1 MDPNILYA
9 VAIVICVL
17 LSALFSSIETAVSFT
32 NTIRMKSYA
41 ENGNKKAKT
50 ALYILDHFDKALTA
64 ILICNNVVN
73 LGCSSIATVLC
84 LNLFGDA
91 GAAIS
96 TGITTLLV
104 LTFGEI
110 IPKCLAKEY
119 SERFVFKLGGLLKVL
134 MIILT
139 PVIFIFVKIKEL
151 ALMMTGGKE
160 KTPDV
165 TEDELKSLVETIEE
179 QGVLEESE
187 REMVQSVLDFDEK
200 TALEILTPRVDV
212 TAIDIDDDFETI
224 KNLIFENR
232 YSRIPVYEDTIDHI
246 VGILHTRDFIE
257 EMANNNK
264 PDIKKLIQPAYFIFN
279 TQKLS
284 KILSD
289 FKRKKLHIAIVTDE
303 YGGTLGIVTME
314 DLIEEIVGEIW
325 DEDEEIERLYT
336 KIGDDEYL
344 VSCDMA
350 LEDML
355 ELFDIDVKNLENEN
369 LTVGGLILD
378 AFGTVPKKGDSFEFE
393 GLNIVV
399 REVNSQRV
407 VRALVKHIPQNTEDD
422 NDVSKEHKKETHN
435 K

>member
-1 MDPNILYA
+1 MNILFITFGVIFLDPNILYA

-151 ALMMTGGKE
+151 ALMMTGGK
-160 KTPDV
+160 
-165 TEDELKSLVETIEE
+165 
-179 QGVLEESE
+179 
-187 REMVQSVLDFDEK
+187 
-200 TALEILTPRVDV
+200 
-212 TAIDIDDDFETI
+212 
-224 KNLIFENR
+224 
-232 YSRIPVYEDTIDHI
+232 
-246 VGILHTRDFIE
+246 
-257 EMANNNK
+257 
-264 PDIKKLIQPAYFIFN
+264 
-279 TQKLS
+279 
-284 KILSD
+284 
-289 FKRKKLHIAIVTDE
+289 
-303 YGGTLGIVTME
+303 
-314 DLIEEIVGEIW
+314 
-325 DEDEEIERLYT
+325 
-336 KIGDDEYL
+336 
-344 VSCDMA
+344 
-350 LEDML
+350 
-355 ELFDIDVKNLENEN
+355 
-369 LTVGGLILD
+369 
-378 AFGTVPKKGDSFEFE
+378 
-393 GLNIVV
+393 
-399 REVNSQRV
+399 
-407 VRALVKHIPQNTEDD
+407 
-422 NDVSKEHKKETHN
+422 
-435 K
+435 

>member
-1 MDPNILYA
+1 MESNLILGIS
-9 VAIVICVL
+9 IVICIL
-17 LSALFSSIETAVSFT
+17 LSGIFSSIETAVSFM

-41 ENGNKKAKT
+41 ENGNKQAKT
-50 ALYILDHFDKALTA
+50 ALYISEHFDKALTA

-73 LGCSSIATVLC
+73 LSCSSLATVLC
-84 LNLFGDA
+84 LNLFGDT

-110 IPKCLAKEY
+110 IPKCLAKEN
-119 SERFVFKLGGLLKVL
+119 SESFTLKLSGFLKFL
-134 MIILT
+134 MTILT
-139 PVIFIFVKIKEL
+139 PLIFIFIKIKEF
-151 ALMMTGGKE
+151 ALFLTGGKDE
-160 KTPDV
+160 RPDV

-212 TAIDIDDDFETI
+212 TAIDIDEDIQTI
-224 KNLIFENR
+224 KEIVIENR
-232 YSRIPVYEDTIDHI
+232 YSRIPVYEGTIDQI
-246 VGILHTRDFIE
+246 VGILHTRDFLE
-257 EMANNNK
+257 ELANGNTPK
-264 PDIKKLIQPAYFIFN
+264 IKELISPAYFIFN

-284 KILSD
+284 NILSD
-289 FKRKKLHIAIVTDE
+289 FKLKKLHIAIVTDE

-314 DLIEEIVGEIW
+314 DLLEEIVGEIW

-336 KIGDDEYL
+336 KVGDNEYL
-344 VSCDMA
+344 INCDMPV
-350 LEDML
+350 EDML
-355 ELFDIDVKNLENEN
+355 SLFRMKYKSTDNES

-378 AFGTVPKKGDSFEFE
+378 SFGTIPKKGDTLEFS
-393 GLNIVV
+393 GLKIIV

-407 VRALVKHIPQNTEDD
+407 NRAIVLKEDKSSETEL
-422 NDVSKEHKKETHN
+422 KKN
-435 K
+435 NV